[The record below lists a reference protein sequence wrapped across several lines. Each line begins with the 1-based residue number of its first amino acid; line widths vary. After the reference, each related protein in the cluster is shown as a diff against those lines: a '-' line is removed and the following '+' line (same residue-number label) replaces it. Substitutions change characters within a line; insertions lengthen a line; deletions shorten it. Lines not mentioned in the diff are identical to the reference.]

1 MLAKQQY
8 FPIQLEV
15 DLKIQ
20 AMVTVVLYFSVLCSF
35 FSPTVTSAELL
46 RGTLEFQITLFQR
59 SI

>member
-1 MLAKQQY
+1 
-8 FPIQLEV
+8 
-15 DLKIQ
+15 
-20 AMVTVVLYFSVLCSF
+20 MVTVVLYFSVLCSF